1 MTSEPV
7 VTGGAIVSVATA
19 IIALLIGFDV
29 VSWSAEQVGLVLAVL
44 TAVNVAVTA
53 RVRSRV
59 TPVISAQN
67 ELTRE

>member
-1 MTSEPV
+1 MKTEPV

-19 IIALLIGFDV
+19 IIALLIGFDIV
-29 VSWSAEQVGLVLAVL
+29 NWSAEQVGLVLAVL

-59 TPVISAQN
+59 TPVVSAQN